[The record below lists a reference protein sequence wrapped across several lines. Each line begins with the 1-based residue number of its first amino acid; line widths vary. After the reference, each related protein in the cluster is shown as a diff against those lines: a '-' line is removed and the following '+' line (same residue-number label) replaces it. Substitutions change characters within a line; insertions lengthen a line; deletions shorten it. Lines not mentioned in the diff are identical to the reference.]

1 MILKKEDFMSF
12 YSYLDREIT
21 GIMELEYDRYNEE
34 TYMERYEEM
43 VLGKSN
49 NIKSN
54 NKNIG
59 IELDIFKSKN
69 NELEME

>member
-1 MILKKEDFMSF
+1 MGILED
-12 YSYLDREIT
+12 
-21 GIMELEYDRYNEE
+21 EYDRYNEE

-49 NIKSN
+49 NMKSN

-59 IELDIFKSKN
+59 IELDIFKSEN

>member
-1 MILKKEDFMSF
+1 MSF

-69 NELEME
+69 NELEMQ